1 LKQDPFWLYFI
12 QRLSLLSIASFTK
25 HFLLLLLFFP
35 ERIFAKILCH
45 ARGKNRKIFP
55 AFTQFYHD
63 LVLNL
68 RQWEPPGAVPEQ
80 GKGVCPMQHG
90 SLRTPVRVFM
100 AAVLL
105 CLSFLAAPKAAA
117 AQLQNV
123 NGITLLSFDS
133 QQIVSIGNQTSGRCS
148 WYALR
153 YARTILDGKPCSGS
167 GMWSNGAVWSAAG
180 YYAYSGSLSGC
191 LSRLYEELQAGRPV
205 IVHLKNTAVSGVSK
219 HTNRVTSYEYHL
231 SGSGWKEVNYPHI
244 ATSSTYGHWV
254 CVVGISPTADP
265 ENLRESDFYA
275 LDPARVSVNG
285 TLAVTKLLDG
295 TIWTDNS
302 PLKVA
307 A

>member
-1 LKQDPFWLYFI
+1 
-12 QRLSLLSIASFTK
+12 
-25 HFLLLLLFFP
+25 
-35 ERIFAKILCH
+35 
-45 ARGKNRKIFP
+45 
-55 AFTQFYHD
+55 
-63 LVLNL
+63 
-68 RQWEPPGAVPEQ
+68 
-80 GKGVCPMQHG
+80 MQHG
-90 SLRTPVRVFM
+90 SLRAPVRVFV

-105 CLSFLAAPKAAA
+105 CLTFLAAPKAAA

-180 YYAYSGSLSGC
+180 YYTYSGSLSDC

-231 SGSGWKEVNYPHI
+231 SDSGWKEVNYPPHRHQQHLR
-244 ATSSTYGHWV
+244 TLGVRGGHLPHGRPRKPAGERFL
-254 CVVGISPTADP
+254 CAGPRAGQ
-265 ENLRESDFYA
+265 RERHTGRNKAFGWHH
-275 LDPARVSVNG
+275 LD
-285 TLAVTKLLDG
+285 
-295 TIWTDNS
+295 
-302 PLKVA
+302 
-307 A
+307 

>member
-1 LKQDPFWLYFI
+1 MKQDPFWLYFI

-25 HFLLLLLFFP
+25 HFLLFLLFFP

-90 SLRTPVRVFM
+90 SLRAPVRVFM

-117 AQLQNV
+117 AQLQDV

>member
-1 LKQDPFWLYFI
+1 MP
-12 QRLSLLSIASFTK
+12 
-25 HFLLLLLFFP
+25 
-35 ERIFAKILCH
+35 H
-45 ARGKNRKIFP
+45 AAWFP
-55 AFTQFYHD
+55 ARSGARFH
-63 LVLNL
+63 
-68 RQWEPPGAVPEQ
+68 GSSSAVPELS
-80 GKGVCPMQHG
+80 GRAKGCRGTIAECERHH
-90 SLRTPVRVFM
+90 
-100 AAVLL
+100 AAVLRQPADRL
-105 CLSFLAAPKAAA
+105 HRQPDL
-117 AQLQNV
+117 
-123 NGITLLSFDS
+123 
-133 QQIVSIGNQTSGRCS
+133 GRCS

>member
-1 LKQDPFWLYFI
+1 MQHCPARAARQLAAAALA
-12 QRLSLLSIASFTK
+12 LV
-25 HFLLLLLFFP
+25 LLL
-35 ERIFAKILCH
+35 A
-45 ARGKNRKIFP
+45 
-55 AFTQFYHD
+55 
-63 LVLNL
+63 
-68 RQWEPPGAVPEQ
+68 
-80 GKGVCPMQHG
+80 
-90 SLRTPVRVFM
+90 
-100 AAVLL
+100 
-105 CLSFLAAPKAAA
+105 LAAPRAHAA
-117 AQLQNV
+117 LQEKH
-123 NGITLLSFDS
+123 GIRLLTFDHS
-133 QQIVSIGNQTSGRCS
+133 QILSIGNQTSGKCS

-180 YYAYSGSLSGC
+180 YYAYSGSLSNC

>member
-1 LKQDPFWLYFI
+1 
-12 QRLSLLSIASFTK
+12 
-25 HFLLLLLFFP
+25 
-35 ERIFAKILCH
+35 
-45 ARGKNRKIFP
+45 
-55 AFTQFYHD
+55 
-63 LVLNL
+63 
-68 RQWEPPGAVPEQ
+68 
-80 GKGVCPMQHG
+80 MQHG
-90 SLRTPVRVFM
+90 SLRAPVRVFM

-205 IVHLKNTAVSGVSK
+205 IVHLKNTAVSG
-219 HTNRVTSYEYHL
+219 
-231 SGSGWKEVNYPHI
+231 WKEVNYPHI

>member
-1 LKQDPFWLYFI
+1 
-12 QRLSLLSIASFTK
+12 
-25 HFLLLLLFFP
+25 
-35 ERIFAKILCH
+35 
-45 ARGKNRKIFP
+45 
-55 AFTQFYHD
+55 
-63 LVLNL
+63 
-68 RQWEPPGAVPEQ
+68 
-80 GKGVCPMQHG
+80 MQHG
-90 SLRTPVRVFM
+90 SLRAPVRVFV
-100 AAVLL
+100 AAILL
-105 CLSFLAAPKAAA
+105 CLTFLVAPKAAA
-117 AQLQNV
+117 AQLQDV

-180 YYAYSGSLSGC
+180 YYAYSGSLSDC

-285 TLAVTKLLDG
+285 ILAVTKLLDG